1 MAINLNTPP
10 YYDDFDRTKGF
21 HQILFKPGV
30 AVQARELTQL
40 QSILQNQIKSFGD
53 NVFKNGALITGGDQ
67 SFDRQYCA
75 VKLNVSANDS
85 VLGLV
90 DQEIYG
96 TESGMKALVVNAT
109 QATDGGDPPTLFVKY
124 LNSGKNKESVG
135 FLANEVIYNQ
145 NKSTRVTTAASAV
158 NAIGNAYTIT
168 SGIIY
173 NNGDFV
179 YFEDQTA
186 ILSKYSKVG
195 SAIVGFDVTESIVTF
210 TEDSSLLDPADGSYN
225 FAAPGADRR
234 TVTLNLTNRP
244 YTTLDIDD
252 PNFIEIAR
260 IQAGKVISSKKTTEY
275 NILGDELARRT
286 YDESGDYVVRPYD
299 IKISEHLRTSLSVN
313 DGYYLTTEGGDTNK
327 FIAKISAGKAYVK
340 GYEID
345 NLKNSIIPMDKARD
359 SAIVTSG
366 SVYVPFGNYVTVTNL
381 SGIPEN
387 IQALPI
393 IELRDQF
400 TATPGSSAGSVV
412 GTARIRHIEFLSGDP
427 GTTTAQYNVFLFDIK
442 MNSGYSFT
450 NNVKQFYYNNT
461 TYAGDFTVDVKQT
474 LSLLSGTV
482 STTNASS
489 ALVGSGTRFE
499 TQLTVG
505 DYINIAGNTHR
516 ITDIID
522 DFSATISPAASA
534 DLAGQTFNI
543 VKSVINDTDKNS
555 YIFNM
560 PVDIVKTIDPTG
572 AATNYST
579 RRYYERS
586 LTAGIVEVNAGVNET
601 FSSYSTDN
609 YQMYDAA
616 GNAIDLTGAVSA
628 SVGNTVLTVDIS
640 GQGYSNETVILVAT
654 ISKNSSAADKKNK
667 TLVTNSAVTFLNEAQ
682 AIAQI
687 LSLSKADIYRIV
699 SVKMTTAG
707 AFGDPSYN
715 SDSEIDI
722 TNRYTLDNGQKA
734 TYYGLGS
741 LRLKNNS
748 AAPTAPIK
756 ITFDYFT
763 HGAGD
768 YFSVDSYGDIDYK
781 DIPTL
786 ILGGT
791 EYVLRDCLDF
801 RPRINDAGTG
811 FSGTGSSVGEFPDF
825 ENDIIT
831 SYEYY
836 LPRIDKIVLNSEG
849 RIKVVKG
856 KSEYNPQEPK
866 TPTDS
871 MPLYTL
877 KQQPYVFDLSKDI
890 EVIKI
895 DNRRFTMR
903 QIGKLE
909 SRIKNLEYYTSLNQL
924 EVDTQNYQIKDIDGL
939 DRFKNGFVVDAF
951 RGHGIGDVYNP
962 DYGCSIDYNKSEL
975 RPICATHPLKLK
987 EVAQTRAERISAGY
1001 QLTGDLYTLPYTEE
1015 RFITNNKAS
1024 KAVNVNPYNIVSFK
1038 GIMSGTQSDIWFDE
1052 RRVPDVYRNEE
1063 GNYDIVLAESQAKGT
1078 FGCVYGSWETIQFGI
1093 EGGTI
1098 TEKTRSGTE
1107 YTVREQISTET
1118 RNDVVVSSSV
1128 IPKMRDVS
1136 INFKASGLMPDTRL
1150 YVFFSNINV
1159 TADCKMTTNFVD
1171 YLDEDNPNLAN
1182 VYDLYGEVGR
1192 MIVSNSEGVCDV
1204 TFNYVA
1210 SKHDLNTG
1218 SHILRLSDDPDG
1230 NPLFEFTSAQMT
1242 FTSSGELR
1250 NIANEIVST
1259 RNAVCDIRAIEETS
1273 NNTNWYE
1280 AGKVADQ
1287 QCNGFDLQRKF
1298 YDGAGGTTDWVTE
1311 ETNSTICGYSAGS
1324 GSTGGGVSV
1333 PPDPPKCPDAGTEL
1347 DTFCD
1352 DVTGNL
1358 MRIVADGSCG
1368 TSTSIKEAGAC
1379 VPDNPC
1385 EPAGTLK
1392 RTYCQNGTDPVDIYY
1407 DGTFNAVTQ
1416 TCGTY
1421 EQAVTGLTQA
1431 QIEAQCPPATVYPTK
1446 GTYLGF
1452 ECNQPGFIK
1461 VNYYADG
1468 NGGQYEVTEGAGH
1481 VDCGYVPITVLQ
1493 TQIDA
1498 GDTTITQAELDLA
1511 ETYDPN
1517 DAPAAGT
1524 HIRYGC
1530 QGYDYYEYIADGSW
1544 GETDSL
1550 IEGDSEF
1557 YCGKPVLNDVLI
1569 YTFHDLDADDDD
1581 DGDLD
1586 PPRAQIVDSI
1596 GIIGGIFNF
1605 ATGRNMTAD
1614 EREEATA
1621 YLDAVGVTNADFEA
1635 ALSDGNN
1642 IFADGGV
1649 DAFSNPTGMND
1660 SAKKVYEVIKVL
1672 GNTVTARGIG
1682 ADSDASITNYMEEI
1696 GTGQSGLSAGDIL
1709 ANQAIGALTAVNS
1722 NDPRVE
1728 GKWGANAI
1736 EQLLLKDSLI

>member
-1 MAINLNTPP
+1 MAINLNTDP
-10 YYDDFDRTKGF
+10 YYDDFDKTKGF

-40 QSILQNQIKSFGD
+40 QSIIQNQIKSFGD
-53 NVFKNGALITGGDQ
+53 NIFKNGALITGGDQ
-67 SFDRQYCA
+67 SFDRQYRA
-75 VKLNVSANDS
+75 VKLNAAANDS

-109 QATDGGDPPTLFVKY
+109 QANDAGDPPTLFVKF
-124 LNSGKNKESVG
+124 LNSGKNRESDG
-135 FLANEVIYNQ
+135 FLAGEVVYNQ

-158 NAIGNAYTIT
+158 NAVGNAYTIT
-168 SGIIY
+168 SGVIY

-186 ILSKYSKVG
+186 ILSKYSKIG
-195 SAIVGFDVTESIVTF
+195 SAIVGFDITESITTF
-210 TEDSSLLDPADGSYN
+210 TDDSSLLDPANGSYN
-225 FAAPGADRR
+225 YAAPGADRR
-234 TVTLNLTNRP
+234 TVTLTLTSRP
-244 YTTLDIDD
+244 FTTLEIED
-252 PNFIEIAR
+252 PNFIEVAR
-260 IQAGKVISSKKTTEY
+260 IQSGAVISSKKTTEY
-275 NILGDELARRT
+275 NVLGDELARRT

-299 IKISEHLRTSLSVN
+299 IKILEHLRTSQNVN
-313 DGYYLTTEGGDTNK
+313 DGYYLSTEGGDANK
-327 FIAKISAGKAYVK
+327 FVSKISAGKAYVK

-345 NLKNSIIPMDKARD
+345 NLKNSVIPMDKARD
-359 SAIVTSG
+359 SALVTSG

-381 SGIPEN
+381 HGIPEN
-387 IQALPI
+387 IQALPQ

-400 TATPGSSAGSVV
+400 SATPGTAAGSVV
-412 GTARIRHIEFLSGDP
+412 GTARIRHIEFLSGTP

-442 MNSGYSFT
+442 MNTGFSFT
-450 NNVKQFYYNNT
+450 NNVKQFHYNNA

-482 STTNASS
+482 STTSS
-489 ALVGSGTRFE
+489 SGALVGSGTRFT
-499 TQLTVG
+499 TQLNIG
-505 DYINIAGNTHR
+505 DYINISGATHR
-516 ITDIID
+516 ITNITD
-522 DFSATISPAASA
+522 DFSATINPVAAA
-534 DLAGQTFNI
+534 TLTGQTFNI
-543 VKSVINDTDKNS
+543 VKATITDTDKNS
-555 YIFNM
+555 YIFNL
-560 PVDIVKTIDPTG
+560 PVDIVKTVDTTG
-572 AATNYST
+572 ANTTYST
-579 RRYYERS
+579 RRYYEQT
-586 LTAGIVEVNAGVNET
+586 LTAGVIEVNAGVNET
-601 FSSYSTDN
+601 YSSYSTDN

-616 GNAIDLTGAVSA
+616 GNAIDLTGTISTA
-628 SVGNTVLTVDIS
+628 SNNTVLTVDLT
-640 GQGYSNETVILVAT
+640 GQGYTNETVILIAT
-654 ISKNSSAADKKNK
+654 VQKNSSAADKKNK
-667 TLVTNSAVTFLNEAQ
+667 TLVENSTVSFLTEAS
-682 AIAQI
+682 AIAQN
-687 LSLSKADIYRIV
+687 LSLSKADVYRLV

-715 SDSEIDI
+715 ATSEVDI

-741 LRLKNNS
+741 LRLKNN
-748 AAPTAPIK
+748 AAPPTAPIR

-763 HGAGD
+763 HGSGD
-768 YFSVDSYGDIDYK
+768 YFSVDSYSGIDYK

-786 ILGGT
+786 ILGGN

-836 LPRIDKIVLNSEG
+836 LPRTDKIVLNSEG

-866 TPTDS
+866 TPSDS

-895 DNRRFTMR
+895 DNRRYTMR

-924 EVDTQNYQIKDIDGL
+924 EVDTQNYQIKDIDGF

-951 RGHGIGDVYNP
+951 RGHGIGDVYNT
-962 DYGCSIDYNKSEL
+962 DYGCAIDYNKSEL
-975 RPICATHPLKLK
+975 RPLASTHALKLK
-987 EVAQTRAERISAGY
+987 EVATDRAARISAGY

-1038 GIMSGTQSDIWFDE
+1038 GIMTGTQSDIWFDE
-1052 RRVPDVYRNEE
+1052 QRVPDVYRNEE
-1063 GNYDIVLAESQAKGT
+1063 GNYDIVLSDAQAKGT
-1078 FGCVYGSWETIQFGI
+1078 FGCVWGSWETIQYGV
-1093 EGGTI
+1093 EGGTV
-1098 TEKTRSGTE
+1098 TERDRTGTE
-1107 YTVREQISTET
+1107 YNIVEQISTET
-1118 RNDVVVSSSV
+1118 RNDVVVSSTV

-1150 YVFFSNINV
+1150 YVFFNNVDV
-1159 TADCKMTTNFVD
+1159 TADCKLTTNFVD

-1182 VYDLYGEVGR
+1182 VYNLYGETGR
-1192 MIVSNSEGVCDV
+1192 MISSNADGVCDV

-1210 SKHDLNTG
+1210 SKYDFNTG
-1218 SHILRLSDDPDG
+1218 TYIIRVTDDPSN
-1230 NPLFEFTSAQMT
+1230 NPLFEFTSAQMS

-1259 RNAVCDIRAIEETS
+1259 RNAHVDQRVIEDS
-1273 NNTNWYE
+1273 ANNTTWYE

-1287 QCNGFDLQRKF
+1287 QCNGYDLERKY
-1298 YDGAGGTTDWVTE
+1298 YDGSGGTTAFQLV
-1311 ETNSTICGYSAGS
+1311 ETNSPQCGYSA
-1324 GSTGGGVSV
+1324 T
-1333 PPDPPKCPDAGTEL
+1333 PTCPDSGTVL

-1358 MRIVADGSCG
+1358 MQVVADGSCG

-1379 VPDNPC
+1379 VPENPC
-1385 EPAGTLK
+1385 SPAGTLK
-1392 RTYCQNGTDPVDIYY
+1392 RQYCQGGTDPVDIYY

-1421 EQAVTGLTQA
+1421 EAAVAGLTQA
-1431 QIEAQCPPATVYPTK
+1431 QIEEMCPPAIVYPTK

-1452 ECNQPGFIK
+1452 ECNQPGFVK

-1468 NGGQYEVTEGAGH
+1468 NGGQYEVTEGSGH
-1481 VDCGYVPITVLQ
+1481 VDCGYVAPSVLQ
-1493 TQIDA
+1493 DQIDA

-1511 ETYDPN
+1511 ETYDPL

-1530 QGYDYYEYIADGSW
+1530 QGYDYYEYIADGNWS
-1544 GETDSL
+1544 ETASL
-1550 IEGDSEF
+1550 VESDSEF
-1557 YCGKPVLNDVLI
+1557 YCGKPVLNDVYI
-1569 YTFHDLDADDDD
+1569 ATFNDLDPDDDD

-1586 PPRAQIVDSI
+1586 PPRAQIVDSL
-1596 GIIGGIFNF
+1596 GIVGGIFNF
-1605 ATGRNMTAD
+1605 ATGRNMTAA
-1614 EREEATA
+1614 EREEAEA

-1635 ALSDGNN
+1635 ALADNN
-1642 IFADGGV
+1642 NLFAEGGV
-1649 DAFSNPTGMND
+1649 DAFTEPTGMND

-1672 GNTVTARGIG
+1672 GNTVQARSIG
-1682 ADSDASITNYMEEI
+1682 ADSDASLTNYMEEV
-1696 GTGQSGLSAGDIL
+1696 GTGGSGLSAGQIL
-1709 ANQAIGALTAVNS
+1709 ANQAIGAISGVNS
-1722 NDPRVE
+1722 DDARIE
-1728 GKWGANAI
+1728 GSWGANAI
-1736 EQLLLKDSLI
+1736 EQLLLKDSLV